1 MSMVQQ
7 AIEVSA
13 PLHAV
18 YEQLATFENYP
29 QFMSGVREV
38 TPTGPDQT
46 HWIMDV
52 DGKRREFDAQIT
64 ERSLDERVSWS
75 TMEGPL
81 LAETI
86 TLRPM
91 GETRTQ
97 VVAQLEADIAFLM
110 PSDRHGQQ
118 SLNKR
123 LKADLTTFKD
133 LLESGAL
140 GAHPMPAGAAS
151 SKQLAGRSAS
161 VLSAATDTAADG
173 RDAVSPASIAARI
186 RNRRP
191 SPPAES
197 PQSDAPHGDSARP
210 DEPAHAPHPG
220 AGWGTSAAERS
231 NGSDADLP
239 YHGLTAAAMGTNVDI
254 TSAPGIHS
262 AHDLDD
268 VLAPGRRVAAAG
280 PISGGAGTAAMG
292 GRTTHKDAW
301 GDGMINEEDRGSAY
315 DH

>member
-13 PLHAV
+13 PLHTV
-18 YEQLATFENYP
+18 YEQLAAFENYP
-29 QFMSGVREV
+29 RFMSGVQQV
-38 TPTGPDQT
+38 TPIGHDQT

-110 PSDRHGQQ
+110 PSDKHGQQ
-118 SLNKR
+118 SLNRR
-123 LKADLTTFKD
+123 LKADLTTFKG
-133 LLESGAL
+133 LVESGAL
-140 GAHPMPAGAAS
+140 GARPAPLGTAS
-151 SKQLAGRSAS
+151 SKQLTGRSATIFG
-161 VLSAATDTAADG
+161 AGTTHDPA
-173 RDAVSPASIAARI
+173 SPASVAARI
-186 RNRRP
+186 RNRAEREKAAPRP
-191 SPPAES
+191 EPEI
-197 PQSDAPHGDSARP
+197 APRP
-210 DEPAHAPHPG
+210 EAHPG
-220 AGWGTSAAERS
+220 AGWGTSAPAETL
-231 NGSDADLP
+231 A
-239 YHGLTAAAMGTNVDI
+239 YHGLTAGEMGTNVDI
-254 TSAPGIHS
+254 TSAPGIRS

-268 VLAPGRRVAAAG
+268 VLAPGRRIAKAG
-280 PISGGAGTAAMG
+280 PISGGVGGTAAMG
-292 GRTTHKDAW
+292 GRTTRKDAW

-315 DH
+315 DL